1 MERVEDEV
9 VSIVGPPMAGD
20 DFSATADHNLV
31 YISADQN
38 VPMTVGHRDRIVIG
52 PVSDQGQRTG
62 VTQYYWTDDGD
73 VDNLAGTWIYL
84 AGVVMHEFGHTWGL
98 WHAPGTTT
106 IMGSWNNAALPT
118 SNDVEAMHAAND
130 GHTHP

>member
-52 PVSDQGQRTG
+52 PVSDQGQRTDPRRVLVSVG
-62 VTQYYWTDDGD
+62 NQHKWDRLGPEKIIIMKSCVG
-73 VDNLAGTWIYL
+73 
-84 AGVVMHEFGHTWGL
+84 
-98 WHAPGTTT
+98 AP
-106 IMGSWNNAALPT
+106 
-118 SNDVEAMHAAND
+118 
-130 GHTHP
+130 